1 MSNDEER
8 IGYGLGPET
17 PEDQQQPQQKAH
29 EEFDE
34 WMTNWRA
41 EITRNEELNRRFAR
55 ARPGEIEVMLSGVLS
70 IIVWLVACLGLLYGL
85 VRFVKWAS
93 EG

>member
-1 MSNDEER
+1 MANDEER
-8 IGYGLGPET
+8 IGYGFGPET
-17 PEDQQQPQQKAH
+17 PEDQKQPQQKAQ
-29 EEFDE
+29 EEFDA

-41 EITRNEELNRRFAR
+41 EITRNEEFNRRLAR